1 LLVILKKYINDAR
14 SHERQIHK
22 QDLPNTCLCPEV
34 SSDVAENSFFWN
46 MTPHNWVTH
55 NPNTQVCGIISQNGR
70 VLINLFFFP
79 LFLANYS
86 LQNLSFLMGMR
97 NLANLKLQ
105 NVTLASYEDI
115 DNILE
120 SLQLLSNLSID
131 NSVHLVKPILNN
143 TLLVSRLTRLRYL
156 SLRYTELVTLTQQ
169 NIPENT
175 YLDISYN
182 PLHCDCRLAWIGHKQ
197 TDTFGKFLLSR
208 KQTFCETPKDVE
220 GHTLLESV
228 NMTCSDQQTSGML
241 EQLSDYRMWTTST
254 VYLSRTSTQVPM
266 TDKMTTSSTVS
277 HSTRTSLDYSKVYI
291 AIGTILLI
299 LIVAVVALGVTLYV
313 MKKKRT
319 CQISPD
325 GGETPM
331 EQQPQTYQMK
341 NASSKDMLI
350 KK

>member
-1 LLVILKKYINDAR
+1 MRHHIP
-14 SHERQIHK
+14 ERQSPHK
-22 QDLPNTCLCPEV
+22 
-34 SSDVAENSFFWN
+34 F
-46 MTPHNWVTH
+46 
-55 NPNTQVCGIISQNGR
+55 I
-70 VLINLFFFP
+70 FFP